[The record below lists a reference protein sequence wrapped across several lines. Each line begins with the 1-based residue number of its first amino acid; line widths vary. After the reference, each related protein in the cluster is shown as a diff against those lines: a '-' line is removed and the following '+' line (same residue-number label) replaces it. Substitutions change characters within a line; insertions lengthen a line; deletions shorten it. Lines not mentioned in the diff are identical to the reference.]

1 MNIIHIEDEPWD
13 SGMAHYAVTLAVEQ
27 VRNGHRVEFWGR
39 ADSPVLTEARRL
51 GLAVRGWTGGAAG
64 VLSWGSQRREA
75 GTFAPRVINAHT
87 GSAHTLALMLAAKR
101 PCAVVRTRG
110 DARLP
115 KSGALARFAA
125 ARTNAFIAVNRT
137 LEEALKSAFPKA
149 KVARVAQGLAG
160 PAHAT
165 FLPAAPIVG
174 MIARFDKVKGHES
187 LIDALARLKP
197 RFPAL
202 RARCAGEGRLLERL
216 RWQLK
221 PAGLDSV
228 VEFPG
233 RVADKWAFMAACSI
247 GVVPSLGSEAVSRA
261 ALEWMSLGRPVIAS
275 SVGGLPDLVE
285 DGVTGLLVP
294 PGDSAALAGAL
305 EALLRDPQ
313 QAEAFGRNGRARWE
327 SEFGLNTF
335 YEETQRVY
343 DEATAH
349 LPS

>member
-1 MNIIHIEDEPWD
+1 MNILHIEDEPWD

-51 GLAVRGWTGGAAG
+51 GLTVRGWTGGAAG
-64 VLSWGSQRREA
+64 LLSWGSQRREA

-87 GSAHTLALMLAAKR
+87 GSAHTVALVLAAKR

-110 DARLP
+110 DARMP
-115 KSGALARFAA
+115 KAGALARFAA
-125 ARTNAFIAVNRT
+125 ARTDAFIAVNRT
-137 LEEALKSAFPKA
+137 LESALKSAFPKA
-149 KVARVAQGLAG
+149 KVARVAQGLDG

-165 FLPAAPIVG
+165 FLPAAPVVG
-174 MIARFDKVKGHES
+174 MIARFDKVKGHEI
-187 LIDALARLKP
+187 LIDAIARLKTKIP
-197 RFPAL
+197 GL
-202 RARCAGEGRLLERL
+202 RVRCAGEGRLLERL

-221 PAGLDSV
+221 PAGLEGV

-233 RVADKWAFMAACSI
+233 RVVDKWPFMAACRI

-261 ALEWMSLGRPVIAS
+261 ALEWMSLGRPVVAS
-275 SVGGLPDLVE
+275 RLGGLPDIVD
-285 DGVTGLLVP
+285 DGVAGFPVP
-294 PGDSAALAGAL
+294 PVASAARP
-305 EALLRDPQ
+305 EALSSVLLDPKK
-313 QAEAFGRNGRARWE
+313 AEDLGRNGRARWE
-327 SEFGLNTF
+327 SEFSLNTF